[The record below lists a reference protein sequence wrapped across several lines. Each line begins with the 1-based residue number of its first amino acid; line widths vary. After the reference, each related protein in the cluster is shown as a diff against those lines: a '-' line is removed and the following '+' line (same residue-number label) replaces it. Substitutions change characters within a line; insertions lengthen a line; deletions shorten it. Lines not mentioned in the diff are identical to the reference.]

1 MKQVK
6 EKRDKVLKKTTI
18 VPKMSL
24 ARQSYIKRFRRK
36 IIREAN
42 LSLRQAIEKT
52 EMSIRKSSEKKSKKK
67 KRKMTVE
74 DTANIDEMRRVRFDE
89 ESNETFENPRWIEDF
104 IKEDSEEQ
112 LIAIHHQAEHEKEDQ
127 EED

>member
-1 MKQVK
+1 MVLALHYNMKQVK

-42 LSLRQAIEKT
+42 ISLRQVIEESEITMK
-52 EMSIRKSSEKKSKKK
+52 KSNEKKGKKK
-67 KRKMTVE
+67 KRKMTID
-74 DTANIDEMRRVRFDE
+74 DTANIDEMRRVRFD
-89 ESNETFENPRWIEDF
+89 
-104 IKEDSEEQ
+104 
-112 LIAIHHQAEHEKEDQ
+112 
-127 EED
+127 